1 VQFRKTISARMAEN
15 GIGSIAARPGASAG
29 FNERAM
35 RG

>member
-1 VQFRKTISARMAEN
+1 MAEN